1 MMFIGDHGI
10 SINSDKIIFA
20 YPLIDNDGY
29 TYTIVEVG
37 LPERV
42 RLEMPFAK
50 FKELTTTVESQ

>member
-1 MMFIGDHGI
+1 MFIGDHGI
-10 SINSDKIIFA
+10 SINSDTIIFA
-20 YPLIDNDGY
+20 YPQTDSDGY

-50 FKELTTTVESQ
+50 FKELTETVESQ